1 MVTRDQA
8 LQAFLDAARNAFCLN
23 ATDPRSIKSLNRIF
37 ADLSTEAV
45 QSTSDGSQLPVCRY
59 LQEVSKPE
67 SYRDP
72 ALRLL
77 MEKFGEL
84 EPKLVWYQRDGNWD
98 GASENFADNHANA
111 ILVGPKGLEQR
122 EDVWIGVTLVGP
134 NIRYPDHRHTPEETY
149 LVLSE
154 GDFCQGRND
163 WTHVSTGE
171 TFYNPY
177 NIVHSMRSQARP
189 LFVFW
194 ALREKSG
201 AA

>member
-1 MVTRDQA
+1 VRRDQA
-8 LQAFLDAARNAFCLN
+8 LQAVLDAAKNAFCLH
-23 ATDPRSIKSLNRIF
+23 ARDPRSIKSLNRIF

-45 QSTSDGSQLPVCRY
+45 QSAPTGSQLPVCRY

-84 EPKLVWYQRDGNWD
+84 EPNLVWYQREGNWD
-98 GASENFADNHANA
+98 GASGNFADNHANA

-122 EDVWIGVTLVGP
+122 KDVSIGVTLVGP
-134 NIRYPDHRHTPEETY
+134 NVRYPDHRHTPEETY

-154 GDFCQGRND
+154 GDFCQGRKE
-163 WTHVSTGE
+163 WVRVSACRTS
-171 TFYNPY
+171 TTL
-177 NIVHSMRSQARP
+177 SARDNH
-189 LFVFW
+189 LGRF
-194 ALREKSG
+194 SG
-201 AA
+201 R

>member
-1 MVTRDQA
+1 MRRDQA
-8 LQAFLDAARNAFCLN
+8 LQAVLDAAKNAFCLN
-23 ATDPRSIKSLNRIF
+23 ARDPRSIKSLTRIS

-45 QSTSDGSQLPVCRY
+45 QSAPTGSQLPVCRY

-84 EPKLVWYQRDGNWD
+84 EPHLVWYQREGSWE

-134 NIRYPDHRHTPEETY
+134 NVRYPDHRHTPEETY

-163 WTHVSTGE
+163 WTYVSTGE

-177 NIVHSMRSQARP
+177 NIVHSMRSKARP